1 MHFPHLHTLNKKT
14 LDYYQNFIWNMLHIL
29 HETIARRGSFSVSEL
44 ANASIMNFETK
55 VVTTDTT
62 KDTLTLLN
70 YTTFNFTNFTY
81 LIT

>member
-1 MHFPHLHTLNKKT
+1 
-14 LDYYQNFIWNMLHIL
+14 MLHIL

-55 VVTTDTT
+55 VVTTDIT

>member
-1 MHFPHLHTLNKKT
+1 MKHAAYFTWDHSKT
-14 LDYYQNFIWNMLHIL
+14 GF
-29 HETIARRGSFSVSEL
+29 FSVSEL

>member
-1 MHFPHLHTLNKKT
+1 
-14 LDYYQNFIWNMLHIL
+14 MLHIL

-62 KDTLTLLN
+62 KDT
-70 YTTFNFTNFTY
+70 
-81 LIT
+81 

>member
-1 MHFPHLHTLNKKT
+1 
-14 LDYYQNFIWNMLHIL
+14 
-29 HETIARRGSFSVSEL
+29 
-44 ANASIMNFETK
+44 MNFETK

>member
-1 MHFPHLHTLNKKT
+1 
-14 LDYYQNFIWNMLHIL
+14 MLHIL

-44 ANASIMNFETK
+44 ANAIMNFETK